1 MARVSGGPS
10 WRFAWNAGPVWRAE
24 DGARVVGVVN
34 ATPDSFS
41 DGGRFLDPAAAAA
54 HAVALVAAGADALDV
69 GAEST
74 RPGHTPIAWTE
85 EWARLG
91 PVLRRVRSSVS
102 VPLSVDTR
110 HAEVARRALDEG
122 AQAVNDVSGLADGA
136 MAAVV
141 VAAQSAV
148 IVGHWRP
155 RPAAGGWPVEAV
167 AADLG
172 RARDALAAAGL
183 GLDRI
188 ALDPGLGFG
197 KGGADNWRM
206 LAGLARVVG
215 LGAPVMVGASR
226 KRFVAAVAGTADLG
240 VRDEVTA
247 QIALWAALSGAA
259 MVRVH
264 APAPTVRALRVARAL
279 ARAAQAGP

>member
-1 MARVSGGPS
+1 MSGGPS
-10 WRFAWNAGPVWRAE
+10 WRFAWNAGPIWRGE
-24 DGARVVGVVN
+24 DGTRLVGVVN

-41 DGGRFLDPAAAAA
+41 DGGRWMDPEAAAA
-54 HAVALVAAGADALDV
+54 HAAALVGEGADALDV

-74 RPGHTPIAWTE
+74 RPGHTPVAWVE

-122 AQAVNDVSGLADGA
+122 AQAVNDVSGLADRA

-148 IVGHWRP
+148 IVGHWRV
-155 RPAAGGWPVEAV
+155 RPAGGGWTVEAV
-167 AADLG
+167 AGDLA

-183 GLDRI
+183 GVDRI

-197 KGGADNWRM
+197 KGGADNWRI
-206 LAGLARVVG
+206 LAGLGRLTG

-226 KRFVAAVAGTADLG
+226 KRFVAAAAGTADL
-240 VRDEVTA
+240 VARDEVTA
-247 QIALWAALSGAA
+247 QIGLWAALAGAA

-279 ARAAQAGP
+279 AQAARAEP